1 MLGLS
6 VFDAEEFTRLFQID
20 RPMGNFTEVSVPMNG
35 IKAVPSIEGLGKIMR
50 LEVSVK
56 GLVAVIELGNQQF
69 HTEVDYGSTTFSDWT
84 TGNRVDI
91 DIDYSRIIWLSE

>member
-1 MLGLS
+1 
-6 VFDAEEFTRLFQID
+6 
-20 RPMGNFTEVSVPMNG
+20 MGQNRAIWPKWPKSAKMTEKWS
-35 IKAVPSIEGLGKIMR
+35 K
-50 LEVSVK
+50 
-56 GLVAVIELGNQQF
+56 AVIEIGNQQF